1 MRWNELGKF
10 LIIALAIIGGFCVY
24 INPLASS
31 IKQGLDL
38 QGGTHVVLQ
47 AVDTPEQK
55 VDDDA
60 VNRSVKIIER
70 RVNELGLTEPVIQ
83 RQGKD
88 RIIVELPGVKDPE
101 KAIGMLGRTAMMQF
115 KDMNGKVVMT
125 GSDLKDARAAVQN
138 GAAVVSLEFSDA
150 GGKKFAELTARNI
163 GKQIAIEL
171 DGQVLTAPVV
181 QEAITG
187 GRAQISGQ
195 RNIDE
200 AEHLAIL
207 LRSGSLPVKIEVME
221 NRTVGPTLG
230 QDSKDKSI
238 KAFAI
243 GISGVFVFMLLFYR
257 LAGIV
262 ADIALLLYVMLLLVI
277 MRYLGATLTLPGIA
291 GIILSIGMAV
301 DANVLIFERFKE
313 EMIKGKTIRSAMD
326 SGFSRAIITI
336 LDSNTTTLM
345 AAGVLF
351 YLGTGPIKG
360 FAVTLALGTLLSM
373 FTAITVTK
381 FMLRFLVYS
390 GLTNKPFWY
399 GCYGVDPVD
408 TSAPAIKKPVKK
420 AEPKEE
426 TKVEAKEEPKD
437 EPMDEEAKLAEL
449 KAKFAIKK
457 PENPAKPTKKYDIK
471 PPADPAKPTKKFDIK
486 PPANPAR
493 PTAKPDDKEVNK

>member
-10 LIIALAIIGGFCVY
+10 LIIALAIVGGFCVY
-24 INPLASS
+24 ISPLSNS

-47 AVDTPEQK
+47 AVDTPELK

-60 VNRSVKIIER
+60 VNRSVKVIER

-101 KAIGMLGRTAMMQF
+101 KAIAMLGRTAMLQF
-115 KDMNGKVVMT
+115 KDESGKVVLT
-125 GSDLKDARAAVQN
+125 GSDLKDAKAQVSQGN
-138 GAAVVSLEFSDA
+138 QAVVGLEFSDE
-150 GGKKFAELTARNI
+150 GGKKFADLTARNV
-163 GKQIAIEL
+163 GKKIAIEL
-171 DGQVLTAPVV
+171 DGEVLTAPVV

-187 GRAQISGQ
+187 GHAQISGS
-195 RNIDE
+195 RNVEE

-207 LRSGSLPVKIEVME
+207 LRSGSLPVKIEVLE

-238 KAFAI
+238 KAFGI
-243 GISGVFVFMLLFYR
+243 GIAGIFVFMLLFYR

-262 ADIALLLYVMLLLVI
+262 ADVALLLYVMLLLLV

-291 GIILSIGMAV
+291 GIILSVGMAV

-313 EMIKGKTIRSAMD
+313 EVKRGKTLRSAMD
-326 SGFSRAIITI
+326 SGFGRAIVTI
-336 LDSNTTTLM
+336 LDSNLTTIM
-345 AAGVLF
+345 AAAVLF

-373 FTAITVTK
+373 FTAVTVTK
-381 FMLRFLVYS
+381 FMLRFLIYS
-390 GLTNKPFWY
+390 NITKSPFMF
-399 GCYGVDPVD
+399 GARTP
-408 TSAPAIKKPVKK
+408 K
-420 AEPKEE
+420 AEQE
-426 TKVEAKEEPKD
+426 VAK
-437 EPMDEEAKLAEL
+437 
-449 KAKFAIKK
+449 
-457 PENPAKPTKKYDIK
+457 
-471 PPADPAKPTKKFDIK
+471 
-486 PPANPAR
+486 
-493 PTAKPDDKEVNK
+493 

>member
-24 INPLASS
+24 IQPLSNS

-47 AVDTPEQK
+47 AVDTPEFK

-101 KAIGMLGRTAMMQF
+101 KAIAMLGRTAMLHFQ
-115 KDMNGKVVMT
+115 DDHGNIVLT
-125 GSDLKDARAAVQN
+125 GSDLKDARAQISQGN
-138 GAAVVSLEFSDA
+138 QAVVGLEFNSEGAD
-150 GGKKFAELTARNI
+150 KFADLTAKNI
-163 GKQIAIEL
+163 GRQIAIVL
-171 DGQVLTAPVV
+171 DGEVLTAPVV

-187 GRAQISGQ
+187 GRAQISGS
-195 RNIDE
+195 RSIED
-200 AEHLAIL
+200 AERLAIL
-207 LRSGSLPVKIEVME
+207 LRSGSLPVKIEILE

-230 QDSKDKSI
+230 QDSKEKSI
-238 KAFAI
+238 KAFGI
-243 GISGVFVFMLLFYR
+243 GIAGVFVFMILFYR
-257 LAGIV
+257 LSGIV
-262 ADIALLLYVMLLLVI
+262 ADIALLLYVMMLLLA

-313 EMIKGKTIRSAMD
+313 EIRRGKTLRSAMD
-326 SGFSRAIITI
+326 AGFGRAFVTI
-336 LDSNTTTLM
+336 FDSNVTTLM
-345 AAGVLF
+345 AAAILF

-360 FAVTLALGTLLSM
+360 FAVTLALGVLLSM

-381 FMLRFLVYS
+381 YLLRFLIYS
-390 GLTNKPFWY
+390 RFTQNPWIF
-399 GCYGVDPVD
+399 GVAAPKVD
-408 TSAPAIKKPVKK
+408 T
-420 AEPKEE
+420 
-426 TKVEAKEEPKD
+426 AKEVSK
-437 EPMDEEAKLAEL
+437 
-449 KAKFAIKK
+449 
-457 PENPAKPTKKYDIK
+457 
-471 PPADPAKPTKKFDIK
+471 
-486 PPANPAR
+486 
-493 PTAKPDDKEVNK
+493 